1 MVKDTRMFKLDTSIP
16 TVIFGLGREGK
27 STYEFLRYLYPTL
40 PIHLVDD
47 QDILEKKPD
56 WAEILEN
63 DSHAEWIHAA
73 AFTPPADSGTLFKSA
88 GIAPTHPV
96 ISQLPSGW
104 TLSSNADLAF
114 RVLHAWP
121 EITTIG
127 VTGTKGKS
135 TATSAIYHV
144 LRHAGKNCSL
154 AGNIGVPPLSVVLNL
169 CTPDLQLKKQEPHLV
184 VLELSSHQLL
194 SMHHSPHIG
203 VLLDITPE
211 HLDYY
216 PDFDTYAN
224 AKNNIAA
231 YQQEADF
238 LFYSP
243 TTQHSQRIAS
253 LSKGTKYTLGFAQS
267 ITESNYTVTA
277 TSTNLYYN
285 KAAVVA
291 TKNLAIV
298 GKHTLVNLLPSI
310 GVAHLLGIPVATIAE
325 ALETFTSLPHRLEF
339 VATKNGVAYY
349 NDSQGTTP
357 EAQAAALETFAQKPV
372 VLIAGGSDKGIDMKL
387 VAENIIAYDVRAV
400 ILFPPTG
407 EKIAENLQQLCQE
420 QQKPSPPLF
429 HVSAMKDAVT
439 KASSLAKNDWV
450 VLLSPACA
458 SFGIFRDYQDR
469 GNQFKECVGQLQ

>member
-1 MVKDTRMFKLDTSIP
+1 MVKDAPMFKLDTSIP
-16 TVIFGLGREGK
+16 AVIFGLGREGK
-27 STYEFLRYLYPTL
+27 STYEFLRYLYSTV
-40 PIHLVDD
+40 PIALVDD

-56 WAEILEN
+56 WAEILEQ
-63 DSHAEWIHAA
+63 DKHAEWIHAE
-73 AFTPPADSGTLFKSA
+73 AFVPPGDSGTVFKSA
-88 GIAPTHPV
+88 GIAPTHPLV
-96 ISQLPSGW
+96 SQLPSGW
-104 TLSSNADLAF
+104 TLSSNADVAF
-114 RVLHAWP
+114 SVLHATP

-154 AGNIGVPPLSVVLNL
+154 AGNIGVPPLSIVLDL
-169 CTPDLQLKKQEPHLV
+169 FTPDLQLKKQEPHLV

-216 PDFDTYAN
+216 PDFETYAN

-231 YQQEADF
+231 YQQEDDV
-238 LFYSP
+238 LFHSP
-243 TTQHSQRIAS
+243 VTHHAERIAS
-253 LSKGTKYTLGFAQS
+253 LSKGTKYTLGFAKS

-277 TSTNLYYN
+277 TSTNLYY
-285 KAAVVA
+285 KKTAVVA
-291 TKNLAIV
+291 TKNLAVV
-298 GKHTLVNLLPSI
+298 GKHTLVNLLPAI
-310 GVAHLLGIPVATIAE
+310 GVAHSLDIPATTIAE

-339 VATKNGVAYY
+339 VATKQGVAYY

-372 VLIAGGSDKGIDMKL
+372 VLIAGGSDKGIDMKF
-387 VAENIIAYDVRAV
+387 VAENILAHDVRGV

-407 EKIAENLQQLCQE
+407 AKIAESLQQLCQE
-420 QQKPSPPLF
+420 HQKPCPPLF
-429 HVSAMKDAVT
+429 HVSAMKEAVT
-439 KASSLAKNDWV
+439 QAASLAKDDWV

-469 GNQFKECVGQLQ
+469 GNQFKESVGQLQ